1 MTEPTQEQPQEN
13 PNGEFHTHSN
23 LTQALTNITAEHFKS
38 SHKDAEGNPVVM
50 PGFMAEAVHMAF
62 SHIAAAANGNPF
74 FVPHWQNASAYCQV
88 VANILLQ
95 AEKELAEKELAE
107 KAEAEKAEA
116 EKAEAEKAEAEKA
129 AAEDSEGEPTFEPVD
144 EPMTQG

>member
-1 MTEPTQEQPQEN
+1 
-13 PNGEFHTHSN
+13 
-23 LTQALTNITAEHFKS
+23 
-38 SHKDAEGNPVVM
+38 
-50 PGFMAEAVHMAF
+50 MAF